1 MCPVNFWYWLLSWLP
16 FEWAAP
22 DTMLFMKNALLAVL
36 VVTPLFGLLS
46 TMVVESR
53 MAFFSDALGHSA
65 FTGMA
70 IGALCG
76 LAQPVGAAVLFSVVI
91 ALLFTLVRQKTHMAS
106 DTAISVFSSAAVAL
120 GIFLSTLGGHS
131 FTKFNNLL
139 IGDILSVAP
148 GEIGLL
154 ALILLG
160 LLVLWITSFNQM
172 MLSSVHQALADSR
185 GIRVVWK
192 NFLFTAAIAVVVTI
206 TMTWVGLLV
215 INALLVLPGAAA
227 RNVARNLPQYHLVSV
242 LGGVV
247 CGIGGLM
254 VSYYLGTS
262 TGASITLLL
271 ALWFFLTLLLKRTR

>member
-120 GIFLSTLGGHS
+120 GIFLSTLGGQS

-192 NFLFTAAIAVVVTI
+192 NFLFTAAIAVVVTVS
-206 TMTWVGLLV
+206 MTWVGLLV
-215 INALLVLPGAAA
+215 IKSLLVLPAAAA

-247 CGIGGLM
+247 CGIGGLI

>member
-1 MCPVNFWYWLLSWLP
+1 MSFWYWLVSWLP

-76 LAQPVGAAVLFSVVI
+76 LAEPVGAAVVFAVVI
-91 ALLFTLVRQKTHMAS
+91 ALLFTLIRQKTHMAS

-120 GIFLSTLGGHS
+120 GIFLSTLGGQS

-160 LLVLWITSFNQM
+160 VVILWVTSFNPM
-172 MLSSVHQALADSR
+172 MLASVHQALADSR

-242 LGGVV
+242 VGGLV
-247 CGIGGLM
+247 CGIGGLL
-254 VSYYLGTS
+254 VSYYLGAS

-271 ALWFFLTLLLKRTR
+271 AVWFFVSLLFRKSR

>member
-1 MCPVNFWYWLLSWLP
+1 MTFWYWLLSWLP

-76 LAQPVGAAVLFSVVI
+76 LTRPVGAAVVFAVVI

-120 GIFLSTLGGHS
+120 GIFLSTLGGQS

-154 ALILLG
+154 ALILLA
-160 LLVLWITSFNQM
+160 LVILWLTSYNQM
-172 MLSSVHQALADSR
+172 MLSSVHHALADSR
-185 GIRVVWK
+185 GIQVVWK

-206 TMTWVGLLV
+206 SMTWVGLLV

-227 RNVARNLPQYHLVSV
+227 RNLAKNLPQYHLISI

-247 CGIGGLM
+247 CGIAGLM

-271 ALWFFLTLLLKRTR
+271 AVWFFVTLLVRRAH

>member
-1 MCPVNFWYWLLSWLP
+1 MNFWYWLLSWLP

-120 GIFLSTLGGHS
+120 GIFLSTLGGQS

-185 GIRVVWK
+185 GIQVVWK

>member
-1 MCPVNFWYWLLSWLP
+1 MTFWYWLLSWLP

-76 LAQPVGAAVLFSVVI
+76 LTRPVGAAVVFAVVI

-120 GIFLSTLGGHS
+120 GIFLSTLGGQS
-131 FTKFNNLL
+131 FTKFNTLL
-139 IGDILSVAP
+139 FGDILSVAP
-148 GEIGLL
+148 AEIGLL
-154 ALILLG
+154 ALILLA
-160 LLVLWITSFNQM
+160 LVILWLTSYNQM

-185 GIRVVWK
+185 GIQVVWK

-206 TMTWVGLLV
+206 SMTWVGLLV

-227 RNVARNLPQYHLVSV
+227 RNLAKNLPQYHLISI
-242 LGGVV
+242 LGGIV
-247 CGIGGLM
+247 CGIAGLM

-271 ALWFFLTLLLKRTR
+271 AVWFFVTLLVRRAH

>member
-1 MCPVNFWYWLLSWLP
+1 MSFWYWLVSWLP

-76 LAQPVGAAVLFSVVI
+76 LAEPVGAAVVFAVVI
-91 ALLFTLVRQKTHMAS
+91 ALLFTLIRQKTHMAS

-120 GIFLSTLGGHS
+120 GIFLSTLGGQS

-160 LLVLWITSFNQM
+160 VVILWVTSFNPM

-242 LGGVV
+242 VGGLV

-254 VSYYLGTS
+254 VSYYLGAS

-271 ALWFFLTLLLKRTR
+271 ALWFFLSLLFRKSK

>member
-1 MCPVNFWYWLLSWLP
+1 MTFWYWLLSWLP

-22 DTMLFMKNALLAVL
+22 DTMLFVKNALLAVL

-46 TMVVESR
+46 TLVVASR

-76 LAQPVGAAVLFSVVI
+76 LTRPVGAAVVFAVVI

-120 GIFLSTLGGHS
+120 GIFLSTLGGQS
-131 FTKFNNLL
+131 FTKFNTLL

-148 GEIGLL
+148 AEIGLL
-154 ALILLG
+154 ALILLA
-160 LLVLWITSFNQM
+160 LVILWLTSYNQM

-185 GIRVVWK
+185 GIQVVWK

-206 TMTWVGLLV
+206 SMTWVGLLV

-227 RNVARNLPQYHLVSV
+227 RNLAKNLPQYHLISI
-242 LGGVV
+242 LGGIV
-247 CGIGGLM
+247 CGIAGLM

-271 ALWFFLTLLLKRTR
+271 AVWFFVTLLVRRAH

>member
-120 GIFLSTLGGHS
+120 GIFLSTLGGQS

-262 TGASITLLL
+262 PGASITLLL